1 MTDAKAVDLGVIRNA
16 LSHLKAVRRAGP
28 EFDTHERY
36 SFTNT
41 ADSEEVERAIELLSL
56 FLEDQDM
63 GIRS

>member
-1 MTDAKAVDLGVIRNA
+1 MTDAKAVDLGAIRNA

-41 ADSEEVERAIELLSL
+41 ADCYEIERAIE
-56 FLEDQDM
+56 FLACLVKDATEN
-63 GIRS
+63 G